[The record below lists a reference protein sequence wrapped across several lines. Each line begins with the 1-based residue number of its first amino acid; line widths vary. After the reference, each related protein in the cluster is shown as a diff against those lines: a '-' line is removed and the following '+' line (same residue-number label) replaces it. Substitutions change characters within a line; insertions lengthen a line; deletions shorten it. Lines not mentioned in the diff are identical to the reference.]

1 MRPGRRVRAAGC
13 CVSCFARRRIPRHLH
28 IFATEVWWRRG
39 PSCYIT
45 AVLGNSYLI
54 RVRRRPSLSTGSPRP
69 SVLLASN
76 DFSFGMAHARRS
88 ANPVEEKSDPAAT
101 PPPPTTRADGKQRLQ
116 MRNKIT
122 LPRILPPSITTGAM
136 EPRARPSPMIAP
148 QGNCPAQNGYA
159 RLRHASLTRLR
170 QHLGEPR
177 RHHADRSKP
186 T

>member
-1 MRPGRRVRAAGC
+1 MGLGRRVRAAGC
-13 CVSCFARRRIPRHLH
+13 CVCCLARRRIPRHLH
-28 IFATEVWWRRG
+28 IFATEVWWRRR

-54 RVRRRPSLSTGSPRP
+54 RVRRRPSLSTGSPGP
-69 SVLLASN
+69 SVLRAPN

-88 ANPVEEKSDPAAT
+88 ANRRHEDKSELAAT
-101 PPPPTTRADGKQRLQ
+101 PPPPTTRAAGKQRLQ

-122 LPRILPPSITTGAM
+122 LPRICLSITTGAT
-136 EPRARPSPMIAP
+136 EPRPRPSPRAP
-148 QGNCPAQNGYA
+148 RQLPSANGYA
-159 RLRHASLTRLR
+159 RLRHASLPRLR

>member
-1 MRPGRRVRAAGC
+1 MRAAGC
-13 CVSCFARRRIPRHLH
+13 CVCCLARRRIPRHLH
-28 IFATEVWWRRG
+28 IFATEVWWRRR

-69 SVLLASN
+69 SVLRAPN

-88 ANPVEEKSDPAAT
+88 ANPRHEDKSELAAT

-122 LPRILPPSITTGAM
+122 LPRILPLDHIRSHGTASAT
-136 EPRARPSPMIAP
+136 IASRSK
-148 QGNCPAQNGYA
+148 AIASANGYA
-159 RLRHASLTRLR
+159 RLRHASLARLR

>member
-1 MRPGRRVRAAGC
+1 MRAAGC

-39 PSCYIT
+39 PCCYIT

-88 ANPVEEKSDPAAT
+88 ANPVEEKSELAAT

-122 LPRILPPSITTGAM
+122 LPRILPLDHNRSHGTASATIASRPKAIAQRKWLRAITPCIPYEAATA
-136 EPRARPSPMIAP
+136 
-148 QGNCPAQNGYA
+148 
-159 RLRHASLTRLR
+159 
-170 QHLGEPR
+170 PR
-177 RHHADRSKP
+177 RASPPSCRP
-186 T
+186 I